1 MNRIEEPYYRNPGL
15 ELGLKSA
22 SASASASASSSSESS
37 PSSLNINM
45 DSKTVII
52 ILLIF
57 FIVLTFFGLNIISSL
72 GNFMES
78 IYNVIMPIVN
88 QFLIALGY
96 SAGTALDKVSDVSA
110 DVAKGG
116 IDLADGALNN
126 IGGLLKGS
134 VSVSGNN
141 IPSSPP
147 EMPIEPPPEMPI
159 PPPPEMPIE
168 PPPEMPI
175 EPSPD
180 SSENAI
186 QKPISSEK
194 WNWCLVGEYQNKRGC
209 IEITDSD
216 KCFSGQIFPSQKMCL
231 NPTWTP

>member
-15 ELGLKSA
+15 ELGLKS
-22 SASASASASSSSESS
+22 SSPSTSSESETESS

-57 FIVLTFFGLNIISSL
+57 FIVLTFLGLNIISSL

-147 EMPIEPPPEMPI
+147 QMPIE
-159 PPPPEMPIE
+159 PPPEMPIE

-180 SSENAI
+180 SSENVI
-186 QKPISSEK
+186 QKPISSDK

>member
-22 SASASASASSSSESS
+22 SASASASSSSESESS
-37 PSSLNINM
+37 PSSVNINM

-52 ILLIF
+52 MLLIF
-57 FIVLTFFGLNIISSL
+57 FIVLTFLGLNIISGL
-72 GNFMES
+72 GDFMES
-78 IYNVIMPIVN
+78 VYNVIMPIVN
-88 QFLIALGY
+88 RFLVALGY
-96 SAGTALDKVSDVSA
+96 SAGTALDKVSDVTA

-141 IPSSPP
+141 MPSSPP
-147 EMPIEPPPEMPI
+147 LQAPIEPPEE
-159 PPPPEMPIE
+159 PPLQAPIE
-168 PPPEMPI
+168 PPT

-180 SSENAI
+180 SSENVI

-216 KCFSGQIFPSQKMCL
+216 KCLSGQIFPSQKMCL

>member
-15 ELGLKSA
+15 ELGFK
-22 SASASASASSSSESS
+22 SASSSSESDSS
-37 PSSLNINM
+37 PSSVNINM
-45 DSKTVII
+45 DSKTII
-52 ILLIF
+52 IMLLIF
-57 FIVLTFFGLNIISSL
+57 FIVVTFLGLNIISGL

-88 QFLIALGY
+88 RFLVALGY
-96 SAGTALDKVSDVSA
+96 SAGTALDKVSDVTA

-116 IDLADGALNN
+116 IDLADGALND

-141 IPSSPP
+141 MPSSPP
-147 EMPIEPPPEMPI
+147 PIQAPIEP
-159 PPPPEMPIE
+159 
-168 PPPEMPI
+168 PI

-180 SSENAI
+180 SSENVI

-216 KCFSGQIFPSQKMCL
+216 KCLSGQIFPSQKMCL

>member
-22 SASASASASSSSESS
+22 SSSESESSSSS
-37 PSSLNINM
+37 PSSVNINM

-52 ILLIF
+52 MLLIF
-57 FIVLTFFGLNIISSL
+57 FIILTFLGLNIISGL

-78 IYNVIMPIVN
+78 IYNIIMPIVN

-96 SAGTALDKVSDVSA
+96 SAGTALDKVSDITA

-116 IDLADGALNN
+116 IDLADGALND

-141 IPSSPP
+141 MSSSHPNQA
-147 EMPIEPPPEMPI
+147 PIEPPHQA
-159 PPPPEMPIE
+159 
-168 PPPEMPI
+168 PI

-180 SSENAI
+180 SSENVI

-216 KCFSGQIFPSQKMCL
+216 KCLSGQIFPSQKMCL